1 MAEKTFGEEF
11 REEVAGKAAMWGL
24 PFVGAALL
32 GPVVMVLGIA
42 AAAAKVVSDATSTP
56 SAGDPSRD

>member
-11 REEVAGKAAMWGL
+11 REEVAAKAAMWGL
-24 PFVGAALL
+24 PLLGAALL
-32 GPVVMVLGIA
+32 GPVGMVLGVA

-56 SAGDPSRD
+56 SANDPSRD